1 MLTTSIN
8 TTITIITATTI
19 ITFKITTTITTQHDQ
34 PVQVEHLGPKASDPG
49 SNCASLEESK
59 IVQTSCQ
66 KNLLV
71 KHDIIELLKPY
82 KNLSNLT

>member
-59 IVQTSCQ
+59 IVQT
-66 KNLLV
+66 LYELV
-71 KHDIIELLKPY
+71 KNDFIKLFKPY